1 MGKWNEDR
9 EKITV
14 DGFEYLID
22 REDKTAWINDAT
34 TGGAVEYTL
43 PESAVIDG
51 ERYVCESVEIGAF
64 WKEPNLEILN
74 IPDTYCYIDED
85 CFRDCEK
92 LHTVHIGA
100 GLEHYLYWSFSG
112 CPLKTV
118 TISSDNRYLK
128 VSDDGN
134 LIMSKDGKIVYD
146 IVRGKTNQELIVPE
160 GVEEIHGTA
169 ISCSNI
175 GYLHLP
181 STLKKIGNNGIFRCR
196 NLGHLTI
203 PEGVTEICLQG
214 LSDLKNLIVL
224 ELPSTLKK
232 YSFEMLSGN
241 ERLSSLVLFGDRVL
255 EIEDRGQLDQFS
267 GTPIEHITL
276 FVPRHLVN
284 DYRNHPQWG
293 RFLAV
298 KAYVPTVFGHHR
310 DEE

>member
-1 MGKWNEDR
+1 M
-9 EKITV
+9 
-14 DGFEYLID
+14 
-22 REDKTAWINDAT
+22 
-34 TGGAVEYTL
+34 
-43 PESAVIDG
+43 
-51 ERYVCESVEIGAF
+51 EIGAF
-64 WKEPNLEILN
+64 FEEPNLEILN
-74 IPDTYCYIDED
+74 IPDTYSYIDGD
-85 CFRDCEK
+85 CILGCEK

-100 GLEHYLYWSFSG
+100 GLEHYLYWSFCG
-112 CPLKTV
+112 CPVKTV
-118 TISSDNRYLK
+118 TISPDNQYLK

-181 STLKKIGNNGIFRCR
+181 STLKKIGNNGIFQCR

-203 PEGVTEICLQG
+203 PEGVTEIGLQG

-241 ERLSSLVLFGDRVL
+241 ERLSFLVLFGDRIL
-255 EIEDRGQLDQFS
+255 EIEDCEQLDQFS

-298 KAYVPTVFGHHR
+298 KAIHQAQG
-310 DEE
+310 